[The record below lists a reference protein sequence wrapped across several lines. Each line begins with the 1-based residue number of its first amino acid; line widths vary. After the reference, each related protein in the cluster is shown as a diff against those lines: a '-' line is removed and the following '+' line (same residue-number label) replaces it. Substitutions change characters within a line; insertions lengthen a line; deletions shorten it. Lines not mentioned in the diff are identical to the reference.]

1 MNNRYND
8 MGTSGKTLAGDDE
21 LPASSE
27 WKKSTI
33 EVPKSNRRQG
43 SQQSLQNDS
52 YTVGWIC
59 AIEPEYLAAELC
71 LDETH
76 PRLAYR
82 LSPNDTNIYV
92 LGKIGDHNVVI
103 ACLPSGSYGTVS
115 AANVATN
122 MLRSFPNVRIGLM
135 VGIGG
140 GAPTPDSDIRLG
152 DIVVSSPGNGQ
163 GGVFQHDS
171 GRMIQDR
178 DFQNTGFLNRP
189 PTILLNAVM
198 KLRVDYRRRPGSL
211 EKVIDDILN
220 KEEEELRE
228 ELGRPDASTDI
239 LYRSDFVHPTKSKMA
254 CVKACGM
261 YPANLA
267 PQRPERR
274 RPRSPVVHYGL
285 IASGSQLVKDALY
298 RDALAEKWKVLCF
311 EMEAAG
317 LMNDF
322 PCLVVRGICDYSDS
336 HKNKEW
342 QAYAAMAAAA
352 YAKDLLYR
360 IPLDGVKDEKR
371 ISEVLSG

>member
-1 MNNRYND
+1 M
-8 MGTSGKTLAGDDE
+8 
-21 LPASSE
+21 
-27 WKKSTI
+27 
-33 EVPKSNRRQG
+33 SN
-43 SQQSLQNDS
+43 QNDN

-76 PRLAYR
+76 PRMTCR

-103 ACLPSGSYGTVS
+103 ACLPNGSYGTIS

-135 VGIGG
+135 VGLGG

-152 DIVVSSPGNGQ
+152 DIV
-163 GGVFQHDS
+163 
-171 GRMIQDR
+171 
-178 DFQNTGFLNRP
+178 NTGFVNRP

-211 EKVIDDILN
+211 EKAIDHILE

-228 ELGRPDASTDI
+228 DLGRPDPSTDI
-239 LYRSDFVHPTKSKMA
+239 LYRSNFVHPENSKKA
-254 CVKACGM
+254 CVEACGM
-261 YPANLA
+261 DLSTLVP
-267 PQRPERR
+267 PRPERK
-274 RPRSPVVHYGL
+274 RPRSPMVHYGL
-285 IASGSQLVKDALY
+285 IASGNQLMKDAFY
-298 RDALAEKWKVLCF
+298 RDELAEKWQILCF

-352 YAKDLLYR
+352 YAKDLLYT
-360 IPLDGVKDEKR
+360 IPPSGVEDEKK

>member
-1 MNNRYND
+1 M
-8 MGTSGKTLAGDDE
+8 
-21 LPASSE
+21 
-27 WKKSTI
+27 
-33 EVPKSNRRQG
+33 SN
-43 SQQSLQNDS
+43 QNDN

-76 PRLAYR
+76 PRLTCR

-92 LGKIGDHNVVI
+92 LGKISDHNVVI

-140 GAPTPDSDIRLG
+140 GAPTPNSDIRLG
-152 DIVVSSPGNGQ
+152 DIVVSSPGDGQ
-163 GGVFQHDS
+163 GGVFQYDF
-171 GRMIQDR
+171 GRKIQNQ
-178 DFQNTGFLNRP
+178 DFEKTGFVNRP
-189 PTILLNAVM
+189 PTILLNGVM

-211 EKVIDDILN
+211 EKAIDHILE

-228 ELGRPDASTDI
+228 DLGRPDANTDI
-239 LYRSDFVHPTKSKMA
+239 LYRSDFIHPVNGK
-254 CVKACGM
+254 KACMEVCGM
-261 YPANLA
+261 DPANLV
-267 PQRPERR
+267 PTRPERK

-285 IASGSQLVKDALY
+285 IASGNQLMKDALY
-298 RDALAEKWKVLCF
+298 RDELAEKWKVLCF

-342 QAYAAMAAAA
+342 QGYTAMAAAA

-360 IPLDGVKDEKR
+360 IPPGSVEAEEK